1 MTPEGKVK
9 DRVKKLLKEAG
20 AYYHLPV
27 LNGMGAPTLDIIGCH
42 RGAFFAIE
50 TKAPGKKP
58 TERQL
63 QTMEAMSAAG
73 GTVFVVDGSDAS
85 MATVRA
91 WLATLDVMVG
101 VES

>member
-9 DRVKKLLKEAG
+9 DQVKKLLREAG
-20 AYYHLPV
+20 AYYHMPV

-73 GTVFVVDGSDAS
+73 GTVFVVDGSSGS
-85 MATVRA
+85 MAAVRA

>member
-73 GTVFVVDGSDAS
+73 GTVFVVDGSGAS

>member
-85 MATVRA
+85 MAAVRA